1 MVYATIPKILAVIIL
16 SYSFYF
22 GTVMSIELPP
32 YRPIK
37 KRSGLLVMG
46 AAFHALLM
54 RELQTR
60 FGSYRLGYLWAPL
73 EITLQMVIML
83 VVFGAIMKR
92 ALPGMDYMLF
102 LVAGFTPFFMM
113 QKIANRSLGAVS
125 ANAGLLMYRAVR
137 HIDVIIARSFLELVI
152 YFMTFV
158 ILLCGLAFFGI
169 GFSTEHLDMVLLCWV
184 MMFFFAFGLAMILM
198 IVGHY
203 GGELSKII
211 SIIFTVLYFASGV
224 IYSVHMV
231 PEPYLSYL
239 MYNPFIHNLEMI
251 RHSLSPTYPIYHV
264 DMWYFVKWTMCVNF
278 LGLLL
283 YKAFERDLIRAK

>member
-1 MVYATIPKILAVIIL
+1 MV
-16 SYSFYF
+16 
-22 GTVMSIELPP
+22 
-32 YRPIK
+32 
-37 KRSGLLVMG
+37 

-73 EITLQMVIML
+73 EVILQMAIMMII
-83 VVFGAIMKR
+83 FGAIMKR
-92 ALPGMDYMLF
+92 VLPGMDYMLF

-152 YFMTFV
+152 YFITFV
-158 ILLCGLAFFGI
+158 ILLCGLAFFGV
-169 GFSTEHLDMVLLCWV
+169 GFSVAHLDMVLLCWV

-211 SIIFTVLYFASGV
+211 SVIFTVLYFASGV

-264 DMWYFVKWTMCVNF
+264 DMWYFVKWMMCVNF